1 MMKQMPKKPLCPPGR
16 PPRFRDVSFADVT
29 LDNGEPYTLKMDIYQ
44 DLNQKTPGPCIVY
57 YFGGGWIQGEYQQVT
72 QKAVYFRELVRLAE
86 QGFTV
91 VSPSYRLSSQ
101 SAFPACIHDC
111 KGVIRFL
118 KANAE
123 KYNIDPERIGVLGNS
138 AGGHLAA
145 MVALSASYS
154 EMEGDVGGNL
164 DYTSAVKAATIF
176 YAPTDLVEF
185 IRSSANVSVN
195 AVSGTE
201 VDNASQSTNDVLSS
215 ILGASKSGKSTTHLY
230 RLLESGDTDDE
241 DWKYVELAKKCSPIT
256 YVDGNSPP
264 LLILHGGQDPLVPI
278 EQSERLYKALVSVE
292 AEAMYISV
300 SQANHGPTLG
310 NEADQM
316 AYRFLTNRL

>member
-1 MMKQMPKKPLCPPGR
+1 MKQMPKKPLCPPGR
-16 PPRFRDVSFADVT
+16 PPRFKDVPFADVT
-29 LDNGEPYTLKMDIYQ
+29 LDNGEAYTLKMDIYQ
-44 DLNQKTPGPCIVY
+44 DLNQNKPGPCIVY
-57 YFGGGWIQGEYQQVT
+57 YFGGGWMHGEYQQVT
-72 QKAVYFRELVRLAE
+72 QKAVYFRELVKLVE

-91 VSPSYRLSSQ
+91 VSPSYRLSTQ

-118 KANAE
+118 KANSE
-123 KYNIDPERIGVLGNS
+123 KYHIDPERIGVLGNS

-145 MVALSASYS
+145 MVAMSANCS

-176 YAPTDLVEF
+176 YAPTDLIEF
-185 IRSSANVSVN
+185 IKSNVNASANN
-195 AVSGTE
+195 LSGTE
-201 VDNASQSTNDVLSS
+201 VDNTSQSADDVLSN
-215 ILGASKSGKSTTHLY
+215 ILGLSKSKKSIKELY
-230 RLLESGDTDDE
+230 QLIESGNADDE

-256 YVDGNSPP
+256 YANRNCPP
-264 LLILHGGQDPLVPI
+264 ILILHGGQDPLVPI
-278 EQSERLYKALVSVE
+278 EQSEMLYKALLSAD

-300 SQANHGPTLG
+300 SQANHGPTMG

-316 AYRFLTNRL
+316 AYRFLLGRI

>member
-29 LDNGEPYTLKMDIYQ
+29 LDNGESYTLKMDIYQ
-44 DLNQKTPGPCIVY
+44 DLNQKAPGPCIVY

-72 QKAVYFRELVRLAE
+72 QKAVYFRELVRLVE

-91 VSPSYRLSSQ
+91 VSPSYRLSNQ

-111 KGVIRFL
+111 KGVIRYL
-118 KANAE
+118 KANSE
-123 KYNIDPERIGVLGNS
+123 KYHIDPERIGVLGNS

-145 MVALSASYS
+145 MVALSANHS

-176 YAPTDLVEF
+176 YAPSDIIEF
-185 IRSSANVSVN
+185 IRNSANEPVK
-195 AVSGTE
+195 ALSGTE
-201 VDNASQSTNDVLSS
+201 VDNASQSTDDVLSQ
-215 ILGASKSGKSTTHLY
+215 ILGLSKSEKSLKDLY
-230 RLLESGDTDDE
+230 QLLESGDTDDE
-241 DWKYVELAKKCSPIT
+241 DWKYLELAKKCSPIT
-256 YVDGNSPP
+256 YADGNCPP
-264 LLILHGGQDPLVPI
+264 ILILHGGQDPLVPI
-278 EQSERLYKALVSVE
+278 EQSEMLYKALLSAE

-300 SQANHGPTLG
+300 SQANHGPTMG

-316 AYRFLTNRL
+316 AYQFLINRL